1 MIKLLLKYAV
11 LPALLLAQ
19 ACAVTPVVPQID
31 PPSDYLTA
39 KDRFIMVNGLRVRLR
54 DEGPRHAPVIVLMH
68 GFIYSLETW
77 DQWADALKRNYRVI
91 RFDLAGHGL
100 TGPDP
105 EKRYSPTERAAF
117 VGDLLDALHIKRA
130 TIGGNSLGGLAA
142 WRFAAMAPA
151 RVSALVL
158 VAPAAYPANGVGDK
172 PAAVPDA
179 MKAFLLT
186 APNAGIEL
194 TLKRIFSDDTKVT
207 PEMAKRMGEMMRR
220 PGNGE
225 AYIQSIEEF
234 SLPDPADDLAKIKAP
249 TLLLW
254 GADDIVIPVDEG
266 RRMEEAIKAAEL
278 IIYPGVGH
286 TPQEEAPEQT
296 VGDVEK
302 FLEAAGLK

>member
-1 MIKLLLKYAV
+1 MIKSFWKLAV
-11 LPALLLAQ
+11 LPVLLFVQ
-19 ACAVTPVVPQID
+19 ACAVAPVVPQID

-39 KDRFIMVNGLRVRLR
+39 KDHFIMVDGLRVRIR
-54 DEGPRHAPVIVLMH
+54 DEGPRHAPVILLMH

-77 DQWADALKRNYRVI
+77 DHWAAALKNDYRVI

-105 EKRYSPTERAAF
+105 QKRYSPTERAAF
-117 VGDLLDALHIKRA
+117 VGAVLDALHIRRA
-130 TIGGNSLGGLAA
+130 IVGGNSLGGLAA

-158 VAPAAYPANGVGDK
+158 VAPAAYPANGVDDK

-186 APNAGIEL
+186 APDAGIDI

-220 PGNGE
+220 PGNGD

-234 SLPDPADDLAKIKAP
+234 TLPDPADDLAKIKAP

-254 GADDIVIPVDEG
+254 GADDIVIPVEEG
-266 RRMEEAIKAAEL
+266 RRMEEAIKGAKL

-286 TPQEEAPEQT
+286 APQEEAPEQT

-302 FLEAAGLK
+302 FLEAAGLR